1 MTTPHER
8 MATLTLKSPAKL
20 NLVLDILRKRADGF
34 HEVEFVMQEL
44 ELHDLITIET
54 FFVPTGPG
62 VNSAMPHRKI
72 EIICTDPSVPL
83 DERNTCWKAV
93 ELMRKEERKKYESML
108 HASWRDT
115 DAVRIY
121 IEKHIPS
128 AGGLGGG
135 SSNAATVLKGLNQLW
150 DLQLSNEKL
159 SELAAQIGSD
169 TPFFIYGGTCIATG
183 RGEIITPLKEK
194 CPTLHL
200 AFIVPPVKVPAAKT
214 KWIYGNFDVQKVET
228 HYSITEMHHALQ
240 QQSADKVIEKMGN
253 VFENLTLQE
262 YELVFELI
270 AKLNYMPGIHKAML
284 AGAGPT
290 VVAVCEDEKVA
301 SQVIAPFRM
310 QGWIAFATHTAH

>member
-1 MTTPHER
+1 
-8 MATLTLKSPAKL
+8 
-20 NLVLDILRKRADGF
+20 LRKHADGY

-44 ELHDLITIET
+44 ALHDLITIET
-54 FFVPTGPG
+54 TPEGLSHNPSSRSG
-62 VNSAMPHRKI
+62 QPKLAI
-72 EIICTDPSVPL
+72 ECTDPKVPR
-83 DERNTCWKAV
+83 DHTNTCWKAV
-93 ELMRKEERKKYESML
+93 ELMQHEAQKQNKQTQS
-108 HASWRDT
+108 
-115 DAVRIY
+115 VRIF

-135 SSNAATVLKGLNQLW
+135 SSNAATVLKGLNQLC
-150 DLQLSNEKL
+150 DLQLNNEKL

-169 TPFFIYGGTCIATG
+169 VPFFIYGGTCIATG

-200 AFIVPPVKVPAAKT
+200 AFIVPPVRVPAAKT

-228 HYSITEMHHALQ
+228 HYSITAMRHALQ
-240 QQSADKVIEKMGN
+240 QQSAEKVIEKMGN

-290 VVAVCEDEKVA
+290 VVAVCEDEKVT